1 MKKKWLILG
10 IMISITI
17 NLIFV
22 GFVIGKYTSGQKALT
37 PTKSLIGLPPY
48 TNLHRDRMDGKL
60 FMERRHK
67 QAAMRTRLAGILAE
81 IQPVQDSIEMAIL
94 ARPYDQQALEQAFL
108 DFRKL
113 LGISQEQSH
122 RLLVEDISSM
132 TYDERAQFVE
142 QAQRRTLPFRK
153 RKHSERRR
161 GPR

>member
-10 IMISITI
+10 IMISVTV
-17 NLIFV
+17 NLIFA
-22 GFVIGKYTSGQKALT
+22 GFVIGKYTSGQKSLT

-48 TNLHRDRMDGKL
+48 TNLNPDRMTGKI
-60 FMERRHK
+60 FKERRLKHE
-67 QAAMRTRLAGILAE
+67 AMRTRLAGILAE

-132 TYDERAQFVE
+132 TYDERTQFVE
-142 QAQRRTLPFRK
+142 QAQRRNLPFRK
-153 RKHSERRR
+153 RKHPERRR